1 MSIRE
6 KTDRAD
12 ESGITVRCFFF
23 ARYAEL
29 LGCTE
34 LELELCCGAT
44 VAAAVDFVRA
54 HVAGGQ
60 QLPAE
65 PLVAKNQQHVK
76 HDSVVED
83 GDELAF
89 LPPLGGG

>member
-1 MSIRE
+1 MSNRD

-29 LGCTE
+29 LGCAE
-34 LELELCCGAT
+34 LGLDLSRGAT
-44 VAAAVDFVRA
+44 VADAVGQVRA
-54 HVAGGQ
+54 HIPGGDQ
-60 QLPAE
+60 MPCD
-65 PLVAKNQQHVK
+65 PLVAKNQQHVR